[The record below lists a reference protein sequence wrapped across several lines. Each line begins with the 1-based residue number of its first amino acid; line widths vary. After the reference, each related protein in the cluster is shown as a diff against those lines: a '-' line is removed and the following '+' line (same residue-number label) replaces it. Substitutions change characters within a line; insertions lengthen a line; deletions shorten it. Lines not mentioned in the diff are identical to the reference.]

1 MLIRYIIK
9 KYQAKKSE
17 NEVTPRESVSSPTSE
32 QTDLPEQADLT
43 EQAELTEKTELTE
56 LQRYYQGIKFY
67 IIMLSLILVLF
78 VASLDTMIVITII
91 TKVAQRFDNYAE
103 TAWLISGYSLPTAVT
118 CLVTARFAHQYTV
131 KSALILGVCL
141 FEVGSLVS
149 ALSTSMNMLI
159 CGRAI
164 SGVGGS
170 LIQNLVYV
178 VVAQVTPPGNLSSW
192 TAIVGLAFN
201 VASVVGPI
209 IGYAFTDLYSAG
221 WRLCFYINLPVG
233 GVAIALFMYAFNHT
247 NDNYF
252 KIVVGTPAKA
262 VKFIKGMFYLENW
275 KRFLETIFF
284 TYDIV
289 EFATC
294 STGFILIFIALTNG
308 SSQKYTWN
316 DYRTI
321 LMLTLGS
328 VLFVFSIIWDGIL
341 FKKVTIKFGK
351 QYTPLIDPLVFKKY
365 GLFFVNMCTFLSVSA
380 YIMVVLYLIQYYQL
394 VSGESTSEAGLKT
407 VPVLV
412 SSSITVLI
420 CSRFIKRTGR
430 IKIVILLTAI
440 LGTIGCGLLQL
451 LSFDMHLNKI
461 IGCTFLVG
469 CGFGG
474 QVQSTMLGSQYYV
487 DKENDDEDVKNK
499 QLINLTSFYSAV
511 KLLAMATGSVI
522 SNTFF
527 NTRVYRKVYKD
538 DSLSYLHSKKVD
550 DIIIYRLIEGGVKD
564 SLGIIIKSAI
574 KGVFYISLGLS
585 IANVICALFVTN
597 HRCFY
602 KHDIKA
608 QENIEHFDS
617 EVKSNV

>member
-1 MLIRYIIK
+1 MLVSYLIK
-9 KYQAKKSE
+9 KYKGKNTKTDITTS
-17 NEVTPRESVSSPTSE
+17 ESVCASTIE
-32 QTDLPEQADLT
+32 QDD
-43 EQAELTEKTELTE
+43 LTE
-56 LQRYYQGIKFY
+56 LQKYYQGIKFY
-67 IIMLSLILVLF
+67 IIMFSLILILF

-103 TAWLISGYSLPTAVT
+103 TSWLISGYSLPTAVT

-141 FEVGSLVS
+141 FEIGSLVS

-178 VVAQVTPPGNLSSW
+178 VVAQVTPPGSLSTW

-233 GVAIALFMYAFNHT
+233 GLAIVLFMFAFNHS
-247 NDNYF
+247 NDNYIN
-252 KIVVGTPAKA
+252 IVVDTPAK
-262 VKFIKGMFYLENW
+262 VVNFVRGLFYLQNW
-275 KRFLETIFF
+275 KRFLEVMFF

-294 STGFILIFIALTNG
+294 STGFILIFISLTYG
-308 SSQKYTWN
+308 SSQKYSWN

-321 LMLTLGS
+321 IMLSFGS

-341 FKKVTIKFGK
+341 FKKITIRFGK

-365 GLFFVNMCTFLSVSA
+365 GLFLVNMCTFLSVSG
-380 YIMVVLYLIQYYQL
+380 YIMTVLFLIQYYQL
-394 VSGESTSEAGLKT
+394 VLGNSTSEAGLKT

-412 SSSITVLI
+412 SSSITVVI
-420 CSRFIKRTGR
+420 CSSYIKRTGR
-430 IKIVILLTAI
+430 FKVIIVLSAI
-440 LGTIGCGLLQL
+440 LGTVGYGLLQL
-451 LSFDMHLNKI
+451 VGFNMHLNKI
-461 IGCTFLVG
+461 IGCTFLAG

-487 DKENDDEDVKNK
+487 DKENDDQDVKDK

-511 KLLAMATGSVI
+511 KLLAMASGSVI
-522 SNTFF
+522 SNTYF

-538 DSLSYLHSKKVD
+538 TSLSYLHNKKVD

-574 KGVFYISLGLS
+574 KGVFYISLGFS
-585 IANVICALFVTN
+585 IANVICSLFVTN
-597 HRCFY
+597 HRCYY
-602 KHDIKA
+602 KHETKA
-608 QENIEHFDS
+608 QEKIDDL
-617 EVKSNV
+617 SNETESTV